1 MPLYRRTTGPW
12 WVPSTRAR
20 LILESLQT
28 YGASLCLLV
37 RLSQTWTS
45 GIPMALPKSGE
56 RQSTRRSNNAY
67 LSRFS
72 PGSPSGGLTVVRA
85 AVLVCVRIN
94 SCPTASCQGD
104 RCPSFSGLPAI
115 ARPMTP
121 LRQSGNGA
129 RLTARLHAKE
139 TTSMTIDVATA
150 ISRILKQEGVGWVS
164 TFPVCRVN
172 NALGREGVPMLM
184 MRDDRYAVAVADA
197 FSRITAGSRIG
208 VCTFQGGVNAAGMQY
223 AYAGMAQ
230 AYEDGSPVLCIT
242 DGVPAGASGNSQYD
256 VASAM
261 KTVSKWFGYLDK
273 PERTPEIMR
282 RAFTM
287 LRSGRPGPVILAI
300 PNATAT
306 YDETADP
313 YRPVKGWKSAPDPA
327 DVRAAVDQLLGAR
340 NPLIYAGEGVI
351 YAGASED
358 LKALAE
364 LVNVPVITTLKAK
377 GAFPENHRLFVG
389 VRGDQVA
396 RYLNKSDLILAV
408 GSSLSPGRF
417 SHAIPD
423 AAKKTIIH
431 CNVDELHINKMYP
444 TAHAV
449 IGDAR
454 LTLQALRQEVSDRT
468 SGAGRTA
475 GDVAAEVRAA
485 RDEALARYR
494 QVMNSDE
501 TPINP
506 YRVYGDLMQ
515 VLDLH
520 NSFVTHESGNTRD
533 QLSTVFDTLIPRGFL
548 GWGNVSTL
556 GFSLAAAIAAKKAFP
571 GRATVAVTGE
581 AGLGYMLGNLEVLLR
596 EKLGITVVHISNGG
610 FAGYGPGFWG
620 PGHDPFTHRVLGPD
634 EVDMSKVIGALGF
647 HTERVS
653 EPAEIIPALR
663 RALDVNTSGRP
674 AYIEFFCCQ
683 YPVYGGWVGRG
694 SETMPKL

>member
-1 MPLYRRTTGPW
+1 
-12 WVPSTRAR
+12 
-20 LILESLQT
+20 
-28 YGASLCLLV
+28 
-37 RLSQTWTS
+37 
-45 GIPMALPKSGE
+45 
-56 RQSTRRSNNAY
+56 
-67 LSRFS
+67 
-72 PGSPSGGLTVVRA
+72 
-85 AVLVCVRIN
+85 
-94 SCPTASCQGD
+94 
-104 RCPSFSGLPAI
+104 
-115 ARPMTP
+115 
-121 LRQSGNGA
+121 
-129 RLTARLHAKE
+129 
-139 TTSMTIDVATA
+139 MTIDVATG
-150 ISRILKQEGVGWVS
+150 IVRILKQEGVDWVS

-242 DGVPAGASGNSQYD
+242 DGVPAGAAGNSQYD

-261 KTVSKWFGYLDK
+261 KTVSKWFGYLST
-273 PERTPEIMR
+273 PERTPELMR

-300 PNATAT
+300 PNAAAT

-313 YRPVKGWKSAPDPA
+313 YHPVKGWKSAPDPA
-327 DVRAAVDQLLGAR
+327 DVRTAVAPLLSAR

-351 YAGASED
+351 YAGASDE

-364 LVNVPVITTLKAK
+364 LVNAPVVTTLKAK
-377 GAFPENHRLFVG
+377 GAFPEDHPLFVG

-396 RYLNKSDLILAV
+396 HYLNRSDVILAV
-408 GSSLSPGRF
+408 GTSLSPGRF

-431 CNVDELHINKMYP
+431 CNVDELHINKIVP

-454 LTLQALRQEVSDRT
+454 LTLAALHREVSDHT
-468 SGAGRTA
+468 AGKGRAA

-485 RDEALARYR
+485 RHEALARYR
-494 QVMNSDE
+494 QVMASDE

-515 VLDLH
+515 VLDLK

-571 GRATVAVTGE
+571 QRASVAVCGE

-620 PGHDPFTHRVLGPD
+620 PGHDPFTHRVTGPD
-634 EVDMSKVIGALGF
+634 ELDMSKVIGALGF
-647 HTERVS
+647 HTERVT
-653 EPAEIIPALR
+653 EPREIIPALR
-663 RALDVNTSGRP
+663 RALDVNASGRP
-674 AYIEFFCCQ
+674 AYIEFICSQ
-683 YPVYGGWVGRG
+683 YPVYGRWVGS
-694 SETMPKL
+694 SEG

>member
-1 MPLYRRTTGPW
+1 M
-12 WVPSTRAR
+12 
-20 LILESLQT
+20 
-28 YGASLCLLV
+28 
-37 RLSQTWTS
+37 
-45 GIPMALPKSGE
+45 
-56 RQSTRRSNNAY
+56 
-67 LSRFS
+67 
-72 PGSPSGGLTVVRA
+72 
-85 AVLVCVRIN
+85 
-94 SCPTASCQGD
+94 
-104 RCPSFSGLPAI
+104 
-115 ARPMTP
+115 
-121 LRQSGNGA
+121 
-129 RLTARLHAKE
+129 
-139 TTSMTIDVATA
+139 
-150 ISRILKQEGVGWVS
+150 
-164 TFPVCRVN
+164 
-172 NALGREGVPMLM
+172 
-184 MRDDRYAVAVADA
+184 
-197 FSRITAGSRIG
+197 
-208 VCTFQGGVNAAGMQY
+208 CTFQGGVNAAGMQY
-223 AYAGMAQ
+223 AYAGLAQ

-273 PERTPEIMR
+273 PERTPEFMR

-287 LRSGRPGPVILAI
+287 LRSGRPGPVILAV

-313 YRPVKGWKSAPDPA
+313 YHPVKGWKSAPDPA
-327 DVRAAVDQLLGAR
+327 DVRAAIDQLLAAR

-351 YAGASED
+351 YAGASDE

-377 GAFPENHRLFVG
+377 GAFPEDHPLFVG
-389 VRGDQVA
+389 VRGD
-396 RYLNKSDLILAV
+396 
-408 GSSLSPGRF
+408 PGG
-417 SHAIPD
+417 AIPEQKRSD
-423 AAKKTIIH
+423 PRRRHQPVAGPLQPRHSRCGEEDDHPLQRRRI
-431 CNVDELHINKMYP
+431 
-444 TAHAV
+444 AHQQ
-449 IGDAR
+449 D
-454 LTLQALRQEVSDRT
+454 VSDGARGDRRCAFDPAGAA
-468 SGAGRTA
+468 SGSVRPHVSCHGRRRRNA
-475 GDVAAEVRAA
+475 GDVAAEMKTA
-485 RDEALARYR
+485 RDQALARYR
-494 QVMNSDE
+494 QVMASDE

-571 GRATVAVTGE
+571 DRASVAVTGE

-620 PGHDPFTHRVLGPD
+620 PGHDPFTHQVLGPD

-663 RALDVNTSGRP
+663 RALEINTSGRP
-674 AYIEFFCCQ
+674 AYIEFICSQ
-683 YPVYGGWVGRG
+683 YPVYGQWVGRG
-694 SETMPKL
+694 E